1 MLLRHPI
8 CLAIGAVNFTDAGP
22 VPSRDVVDPARLSPL
37 FGSDA
42 LNIAGLEAFFEPIHA
57 PSHARPQSLAT
68 ALHAWARR
76 ATAGCKKPR
85 VEPRAPHL
93 APTISSQSALDFAN
107 ELNSRL
113 ARVSQFTVYP
123 ASPLHADRA
132 ALCCPRYRKALST
145 ALLGF
150 VLTAPALIGEGS
162 LRHALP
168 AIGADFNAAQLRANL
183 IPADDLRVV
192 LVLKHGLR
200 GATALF
206 GRFSAQVS
214 TRNVASMTAGVRN

>member
-1 MLLRHPI
+1 MFLRDPI
-8 CLAIGAVNFTDAGP
+8 CLAMGAVNFTDAGP
-22 VPSRDVVDPARLSPL
+22 VRSGTSRDPAALTSL
-37 FGSDA
+37 FGADA
-42 LNIAGLEAFFEPIHA
+42 VDVGGLGLYFESIHT
-57 PSHARPQSLAT
+57 PRRGKSHTLAD

-76 ATAGCKKPR
+76 ATGGCKQTAQPRKPQQ
-85 VEPRAPHL
+85 

-113 ARVSQFTVYP
+113 AHVSQFTVYP
-123 ASPLHADRA
+123 ASPLHADRS

-150 VLTAPALIGEGS
+150 VLTAPALTGEGS
-162 LRHALP
+162 LRAALP
-168 AIGADFNAAQLRANL
+168 KIDVDFSAAHLRTSL
-183 IPADDLRVV
+183 VPADDLRVV

-206 GRFSAQVS
+206 GRFSAKASV
-214 TRNVASMTAGVRN
+214 RNVATMTAGVRN

>member
-1 MLLRHPI
+1 MVLRDPI

-22 VPSRDVVDPARLSPL
+22 VRSRSSRDPAALASL

-42 LNIAGLEAFFEPIHA
+42 ADIAGLECFFEPIHT
-57 PSHARPQSLAT
+57 PRPGKSHTLAD

-76 ATAGCKKPR
+76 ATFGCKQTAQPRKPQHR
-85 VEPRAPHL
+85 
-93 APTISSQSALDFAN
+93 PTISSQSALNFAN

-113 ARVSQFTVYP
+113 AHVSQFTVYP
-123 ASPLHADRA
+123 ASPLPADRS

-150 VLTAPALIGEGS
+150 VLTAPALTGEGS
-162 LRHALP
+162 LRAALP
-168 AIGADFNAAQLRANL
+168 IIGVDFSTAHLRTSL
-183 IPADDLRVV
+183 VPADDLRVV

-206 GRFSAQVS
+206 GRFSAKAN
-214 TRNVASMTAGVRN
+214 TRNVATMTAGVRN